1 MATHLDLEE
10 QEQLDQIKHFWAR
23 YGNLITGVLVLVF
36 GALAAYNGWNY
47 WQNRQATQAAS
58 LFDEVQ
64 RAVEGSDAA
73 RLQRVLGDMKKDFSA
88 TAQADQAALLV
99 AKRLHELAHAPA
111 ARETLAALLVS
122 SKDPGVQALARLRL
136 ADLDLQA
143 KAFDTALAHLA
154 GEVPTGFEA
163 VFADRRGDVL
173 LAQGKADLART
184 EYQNAYKAFA
194 ERAEYRRL
202 VEVKLAA
209 LGLDVASQKTE
220 VRP

>member
-23 YGNLITGVLVLVF
+23 YGSLITGVLVLVF
-36 GALAAYNGWNY
+36 GALAAFNGWNF

-64 RAVEGSDAA
+64 RAAEGDDAA
-73 RLQRVLGDMKKDFSA
+73 RLQRVLGDMRKAFSA

-99 AKRLHELAHAPA
+99 AKRLHELEQLPA
-111 ARETLAALLVS
+111 ARETLAAVLSS
-122 SKDPGVQALARLRL
+122 SKDLGIQALARLRL

-143 KAFDTALAHLA
+143 KSLDAALGHLA
-154 GEVPTGFEA
+154 GEAPAGFVA

-173 LAQGKADLART
+173 LAQGKADLAR
-184 EYQNAYKAFA
+184 
-194 ERAEYRRL
+194 AEYKRAHQALTERSEYRGL

-209 LGLDVASQKTE
+209 LGVNVSSQQTE